1 MKKIKLTKELLKD
14 HYLCKKESISTVAN
28 LVGCCSCTIRKYM
41 RLYNLKIR
49 TCTEAQLGQTPK
61 NKLYI
66 SKSFL
71 EKEYIQHQRYATDI
85 ANQLG
90 CCSLTINN
98 YLRSYDIPVRSSGYW
113 KNKKRSQAYKNK
125 VKETM
130 KGRPGKSHTIATKLK
145 LKKTHLGM
153 KYSNEVIVRR
163 MRKVFKANKSKGP
176 NKPEMK
182 LSNLLACTFPKEYR
196 YVGNYKV
203 MIERYCPDFVS
214 IQGKKVIEL
223 FGNYW
228 HTRLEV
234 VKRDKR
240 RRRVYKSCGYKL
252 LIVWESELQNV
263 PKLVSKLTKF
273 NI

>member
-98 YLRSYDIPVRSSGYW
+98 HLRSYDIPVRSSGYW

-145 LKKTHLGM
+145 LKK
-153 KYSNEVIVRR
+153 
-163 MRKVFKANKSKGP
+163 
-176 NKPEMK
+176 
-182 LSNLLACTFPKEYR
+182 
-196 YVGNYKV
+196 
-203 MIERYCPDFVS
+203 
-214 IQGKKVIEL
+214 
-223 FGNYW
+223 
-228 HTRLEV
+228 
-234 VKRDKR
+234 
-240 RRRVYKSCGYKL
+240 
-252 LIVWESELQNV
+252 
-263 PKLVSKLTKF
+263 LT
-273 NI
+273 